1 MGARNAEQYLER
13 IKAHS
18 PEFWYGGEQVK
29 DGTDHPATAAAT
41 REIARLYDL
50 QHEPENEE
58 FMLFD
63 SPKTGEP
70 VSTQFLV
77 PTSREDL
84 EKRRKMHKT
93 WANATYGL
101 MGRSTDFIGAMLTA
115 WYINADFFGDRAD
128 AVRDYFE
135 YVRDNDLFLTH
146 ILADPPVDRSNPP
159 SNQPD
164 PYTYLGVVDETSEGL
179 IVRGA
184 KMLATAGPY
193 ADEIL
198 SWPFSQ
204 RQHSDADR
212 KYAIAFA
219 IPTDAPGL
227 RFIAREPYGGGNQFD
242 HPLSSRFDE
251 MDAVAVFDDVLIPWD
266 RVFINQNPEQVNRI
280 WEVNSNAFTGH
291 QTSIRLHSKLQF
303 AAGLARKAT
312 QMVNTD
318 QFPQV
323 RDMLGELSVYIELTK
338 AAVIASEATAEA
350 NEAGIYVPNVRPLF
364 SIRNSGN
371 RWYPRVREILQLI
384 LAGGLMYQPAEVTAF
399 ASPIAE
405 DLQKFYRG
413 ADISAEERIKLF
425 KVASDLAVSS
435 FGGRHELYERFY
447 AGDPMFLRIATQF
460 MQYDWSEP
468 LALVD
473 DLLDSYGA
481 DSVLDELGLSEQV
494 DAKANQ

>member
-1 MGARNAEQYLER
+1 MGARTAEQYLER
-13 IKAHS
+13 IRAHS
-18 PEFWYGGEQVK
+18 PEFWYGNDKVK
-29 DGTDHPATAAAT
+29 DSTAHLATAAAT

-50 QHEPENEE
+50 QHDPENQD
-58 FMLFD
+58 FMLFP

-77 PTSREDL
+77 PRSREDL

-93 WANATYGL
+93 WADATYGL
-101 MGRSTDFIGAMLTA
+101 MGRSTDFIGSMLTA
-115 WYINADFFGDRAD
+115 WYINAHFFGERAK
-128 AVRDYFE
+128 AVRNYFE

-159 SNQPD
+159 SKQPD
-164 PYTYLGVVDETSEGL
+164 PYTYLGVVDETDEGL

-204 RQHSDADR
+204 RRYSDDDK

-219 IPTDAPGL
+219 IPTDTPGL

-291 QTSIRLHSKLQF
+291 QTSIRLLSKLQF
-303 AAGLARKAT
+303 AGGLARRAT
-312 QMVNTD
+312 QIVNTD

-323 RDMLGELSVYIELTK
+323 RDMLGEISVYIELVK

-350 NEAGIYVPNVRPLF
+350 NEDGIYVPNVRPLF

-371 RWYPRVREILQLI
+371 RWYPRVREILQLV

-399 ASPIAE
+399 DSPIAG

-425 KVASDLAVSS
+425 KVASDLVVSS

-460 MQYDWSEP
+460 VQYDWSEP

-473 DLLDSYGA
+473 DLLDSYSAGNVLEEIGVQ
-481 DSVLDELGLSEQV
+481 SVEVEV
-494 DAKANQ
+494 